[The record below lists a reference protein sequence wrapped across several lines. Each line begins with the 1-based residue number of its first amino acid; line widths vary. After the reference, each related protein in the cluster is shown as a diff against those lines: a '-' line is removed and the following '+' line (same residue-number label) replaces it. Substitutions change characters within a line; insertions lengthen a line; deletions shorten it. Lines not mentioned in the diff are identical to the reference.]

1 MIDYKVIGARLKGYR
16 TRLNMTQE
24 TLAESVD
31 ITTVYLSKIENG
43 HVRPTLDL
51 LGQLCSA
58 LNCDLGTI
66 LLNTS
71 PTSSKYQNEEVI
83 NLFNACAPKVKPIAL
98 ELLDKLSKLQ

>member
-1 MIDYKVIGARLKGYR
+1 MIDYKVIGARLKSQR

-24 TLAESVD
+24 TLAELVD

-51 LGQLCSA
+51 LSQLCSA
-58 LNCDLGTI
+58 LNCDLGMI

-71 PTSSKYQNEEVI
+71 PASSKYQNEEVI
-83 NLFNACAPKVKPIAL
+83 NLFNACTPKVKPIAL
-98 ELLDKLSKLQ
+98 ELLDKLSKLR